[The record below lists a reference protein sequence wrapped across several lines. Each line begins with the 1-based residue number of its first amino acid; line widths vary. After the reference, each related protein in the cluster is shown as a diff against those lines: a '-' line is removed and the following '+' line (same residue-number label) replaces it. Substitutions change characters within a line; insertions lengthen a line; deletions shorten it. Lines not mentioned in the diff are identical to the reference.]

1 MSLWSVTS
9 SFIYPV
15 TSSGFAEVLLCVQNC
30 ERFGWREREKTQDMV
45 LALERV
51 RVRC

>member
-9 SFIYPV
+9 SFTYTF
-15 TSSGFAEVLLCVQNC
+15 TSAGYAEILLCVQNC
-30 ERFGWREREKTQDMV
+30 KSFGWREREKTQDIV